1 MVAARSLADDDV
13 GDHGGDHN
21 GDGDDESVEND
32 D

>member
-1 MVAARSLADDDV
+1 MVMMIFIFIF

-21 GDGDDESVEND
+21 GDGDDESVEKD